1 MDNSSLTGE
10 TEPQARGVEMT
21 NENPLETQNIAF
33 YSTNVV
39 EGTCKAIVFQ
49 TGDKT
54 IIGRLATL
62 TVGKFMVL

>member
-1 MDNSSLTGE
+1 
-10 TEPQARGVEMT
+10 MT
-21 NENPLETQNIAF
+21 SENPLETQNIAF

-39 EGTCKAIVFQ
+39 EGTCKAVVFQ

-62 TVGKFMVL
+62 TVGKI